1 MNELSI
7 TKVEKSSFEV
17 IEAINSLLS
26 QLVTSRHIYFSEYE
40 LNKIISSESSDI
52 FLLYNEKN
60 IVGMFTLGNY
70 ITPTGRKYWLED
82 VVVDKEFRGKYL
94 GRKLVHEAIKLVSSN
109 GKSTLMLTSKPSRVA
124 ANRLYI
130 SSGFQLKETNVYK
143 MDFE

>member
-82 VVVDKEFRGKYL
+82 VVVDKEFRG
-94 GRKLVHEAIKLVSSN
+94 I
-109 GKSTLMLTSKPSRVA
+109 
-124 ANRLYI
+124 
-130 SSGFQLKETNVYK
+130 
-143 MDFE
+143 